1 MLILK
6 GNSTHNGG
14 VTFPSKEGVL
24 DLIQSSPLS
33 INSLKYVVATTMYQ
47 S

>member
-14 VTFPSKEGVL
+14 VTFPSKEGFLGLIHSQVL
-24 DLIQSSPLS
+24 YQS
-33 INSLKYVVATTMYQ
+33 ISLKFVATTMYQ
-47 S
+47 